1 MYWFWYNYRP
11 YRKNQGVKMMVFQEI
26 VDSMRSLSVQ
36 EQDNLIELIR
46 QQREQQQGNK
56 FWQGLQELRATLQR
70 EEIYFDDD
78 DFADLRDRSPGR
90 EVNL

>member
-1 MYWFWYNYRP
+1 
-11 YRKNQGVKMMVFQEI
+11 MMVFQEI
-26 VDSMRSLSVQ
+26 VDSVRALSVE

-46 QQREQQQGNK
+46 QQREQQRCNK
-56 FWQGLQELRATLQR
+56 FWEGFQELRATLER
-70 EEIYFDDD
+70 EGISFDDD

>member
-1 MYWFWYNYRP
+1 
-11 YRKNQGVKMMVFQEI
+11 MMVFQEI
-26 VDSMRSLSVQ
+26 VDSVRALSIE

-46 QQREQQQGNK
+46 EQREQQHGNK
-56 FWQGLQELRATLQR
+56 FWEGFKKMRATLEQ
-70 EEIYFDDD
+70 EGIFFDDE

>member
-1 MYWFWYNYRP
+1 
-11 YRKNQGVKMMVFQEI
+11 MMVFQEI
-26 VDSMRSLSVQ
+26 VDSVRALSVE

-46 QQREQQQGNK
+46 QQRERQNGGK
-56 FWQGLQELRATLQR
+56 FWEGFQKMRATLER
-70 EEIYFDDD
+70 EEISFDDN

>member
-1 MYWFWYNYRP
+1 MA
-11 YRKNQGVKMMVFQEI
+11 FQEI
-26 VDSMRSLSVQ
+26 VDSVIALSVE

-46 QQREQQQGNK
+46 QQRQQQHGNK
-56 FWQGLQELRATLQR
+56 FWEGFKKLRETIEQEG
-70 EEIYFDDD
+70 ISFDDD

>member
-1 MYWFWYNYRP
+1 
-11 YRKNQGVKMMVFQEI
+11 MVFQEI
-26 VDSMRSLSVQ
+26 VDSVIALSVE

-46 QQREQQQGNK
+46 QQRAQQHGKK
-56 FWQGLQELRATLQR
+56 FWEGVQELRATLER
-70 EEIYFDDD
+70 EGISFDDN